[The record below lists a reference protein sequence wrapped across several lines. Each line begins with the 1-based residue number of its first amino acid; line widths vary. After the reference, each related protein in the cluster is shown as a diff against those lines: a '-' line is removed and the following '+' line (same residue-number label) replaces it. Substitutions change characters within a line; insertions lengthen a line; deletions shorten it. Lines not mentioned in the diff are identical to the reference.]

1 MKIAKW
7 FKYNSIIPFHI
18 LVLRRPFIPSAD
30 RPLNTGSKSYQQDF
44 PDKRLIKLFI
54 PDASVRAYMVEMS
67 PSCGSSIFPS
77 FHAGRERKEKWMI
90 PMRET
95 SLM

>member
-1 MKIAKW
+1 M
-7 FKYNSIIPFHI
+7 I
-18 LVLRRPFIPSAD
+18 LIFTFRRPNIESAD
-30 RPLNTGSKSYQQDF
+30 HPLNTSSKSNHQDF
-44 PDKRLIKLFI
+44 PDKRLIRLFI
-54 PDASVRAYMVEMS
+54 PVASVRAYMVEMS